1 MNWCLI
7 VIGVIFVIGFLAGL
21 LLSVDRDVDN
31 DGRFIAGLTS
41 FISLIL
47 GFLLVAYAIYN
58 PINNNIPSE
67 YSFICYEINNELT
80 NREVGQILN
89 LTYLRYTDEEIVCLL
104 NPYLS
109 ESQVKEYVNQL
120 SEARE

>member
-1 MNWCLI
+1 MTWCLI
-7 VIGVIFVIGFLAGL
+7 VIGVIFIIGCIIGTI
-21 LLSVDRDVDN
+21 LSVDRDIDS
-31 DGRFIAGLTS
+31 DGQFIAGVTS
-41 FISLIL
+41 FTFFIL
-47 GFLLVAYAIYN
+47 GFLLLAYAFYN
-58 PINNNIPSE
+58 PVNNNIPNE
-67 YSFICYEINNELT
+67 YCSICYEINNELT

-120 SEARE
+120 SEARD

>member
-7 VIGVIFVIGFLAGL
+7 VIGIIFFIGFLVGL
-21 LLSVDRDVDN
+21 VLSVDRDVDN
-31 DGRFIAGLTS
+31 DGRFIAGVTS
-41 FISLIL
+41 FAFFIL
-47 GFLLVAYAIYN
+47 GFLLLAYAVYN

-67 YSFICYEINNELT
+67 YSSICYKINNELT

-120 SEARE
+120 SEARD